1 MRIDFLSKFKVII
14 FLGGTHLILFL
25 CPRTGP
31 IFVYL
36 VETATLWR
44 IEKKRGCCVCCFTA
58 YSLGPWTNC
67 CPASFWSP
75 VDPFSPILPP
85 THEFWKKNS
94 VLHKSSTLV
103 KAWRC
108 INKRE
113 AERCLYKKE
122 ASSSGSLSI
131 VGASLVRNQHGKD
144 ELNVG
149 FAPSCPLRSC
159 RFVLL
164 PRHEIHRLAITRLEI

>member
-1 MRIDFLSKFKVII
+1 MRIDFYQNSRLLFFWVVHISFCFYVRGQGPFLFILLKQPRFGESKRKEGV
-14 FLGGTHLILFL
+14 
-25 CPRTGP
+25 
-31 IFVYL
+31 VSA
-36 VETATLWR
+36 V
-44 IEKKRGCCVCCFTA
+44 
-58 YSLGPWTNC
+58 
-67 CPASFWSP
+67 
-75 VDPFSPILPP
+75 LPP
-85 THEFWKKNS
+85 TLSDPGLTAVQQVFDRPSTPFRRSSLRPTNFEKNS